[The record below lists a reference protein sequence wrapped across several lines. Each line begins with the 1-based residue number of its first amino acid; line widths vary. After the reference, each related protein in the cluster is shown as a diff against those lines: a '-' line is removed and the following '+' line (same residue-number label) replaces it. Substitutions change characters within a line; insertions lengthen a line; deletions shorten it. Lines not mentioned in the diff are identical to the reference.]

1 MERMYAPWRLAFI
14 EGKEGAQL
22 PLPTGC
28 IFCDY
33 PREVGA
39 AGPESIS
46 VKAEDGSVVAHDN
59 PHRSAAAFD
68 RARLVLT
75 VRDHAF
81 VILNKYPYTNG
92 HVMVVPRLHTSKM
105 EEMEPDAFA
114 SLHALLHETVAAVRK
129 AYAPHGMNIGM
140 NMGRAAG
147 AGIDEH
153 IHYHVVPRWNGD
165 TNFMPVF
172 SDARVI
178 SEGITDTYDRLLPL
192 LRTAEDDAERF
203 IPDAT

>member
-1 MERMYAPWRLAFI
+1 MDRMYAPWRLAFI
-14 EGKEGAQL
+14 KGQEENPL

-33 PREVGA
+33 PRPLHGGLQTHFDV
-39 AGPESIS
+39 PS
-46 VKAEDGSVVAHDN
+46 EDGKSKVRVENAYATKAD
-59 PHRSAAAFD
+59 FD

-75 VRDHAF
+75 VREHAF

-92 HVMVVPRLHTSKM
+92 HVMVVPRTHTSKM
-105 EEMEPDAFA
+105 EELSEEAFA
-114 SLHALLHETVAAVRK
+114 GLHTLLHETVAAVRK
-129 AYAPHGMNIGM
+129 AYMPHGMNIGM

-153 IHYHVVPRWNGD
+153 IHYHIVPRWGGD

-178 SEGITDTYDRLLPL
+178 NEGIDDTYERLLPL
-192 LRTAEDDAERF
+192 LRKPHDDEV
-203 IPDAT
+203 D